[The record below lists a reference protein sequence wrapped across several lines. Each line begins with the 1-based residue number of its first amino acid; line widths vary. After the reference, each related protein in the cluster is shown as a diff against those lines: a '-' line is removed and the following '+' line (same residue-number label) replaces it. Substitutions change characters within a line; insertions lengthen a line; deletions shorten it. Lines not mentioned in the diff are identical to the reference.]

1 VVKGFERGRTI
12 GFPTANISVAA
23 DRALPALGVYATRA
37 RVADHRLL
45 GATNIGRRPTFDAG
59 HVSVETHLMDFEGDL
74 YGERMDIEIVHRIR
88 GEVAFP
94 SVDALVAQIGRDVQ
108 SAREV
113 LE

>member
-1 VVKGFERGRTI
+1 
-12 GFPTANISVAA
+12 
-23 DRALPALGVYATRA
+23 
-37 RVADHRLL
+37 
-45 GATNIGRRPTFDAG
+45 
-59 HVSVETHLMDFEGDL
+59 
-74 YGERMDIEIVHRIR
+74 VHRIR